1 MYKPN
6 IQQMSTSITI
16 QNRVETIDR
25 GKSTISYV
33 PAIPPTAFCNWKTK
47 GGTELTGENSV
58 TVLDTAEL
66 IMWYRSDITETSKI
80 FLGSKEYK
88 VMSIENVEQRN
99 QYLIVKVKGAK
110 VG

>member
-16 QNRVETIDR
+16 ENRVETIVK

-33 PAIPPTAFCNWKTK
+33 PATPPNAFCNWKTK
-47 GGTELTGENSV
+47 GGTELTGDNSV

-66 IMWYRSDITETSKI
+66 IMWYRPDIAETSKI
-80 FLGSKEYK
+80 YLGSKEYK

>member
-16 QNRVETIDR
+16 ENRVETIVKS
-25 GKSTISYV
+25 KSTISYV
-33 PAIPPTAFCNWKTK
+33 PAAPPNAFCNWKTK
-47 GGTELTGENSV
+47 GGTELPGENSV

-66 IMWYRSDITETSKI
+66 IMWYRPDIVETSKI
-80 FLGSKEYK
+80 YLGTKEYK

-99 QYLIVKVKGAK
+99 QYLIIKVKGAK